1 MNKKKVKEIKKILNV
16 GSEDPVVRKKY
27 NQIKKEYSSLNEKDK
42 KKFLDNIRKLF
53 DAGVDL

>member
-1 MNKKKVKEIKKILNV
+1 MNKKKAKEIKKIINAQ
-16 GSEDPVVRKKY
+16 SEDPIVRKKY
-27 NQIKKEYSSLNEKDK
+27 NQIKKEYSSLSEKDK